1 MRLDSPLCKH
11 IRFPLE
17 IAFIIKHFQRTQKK
31 IALVGRKGKIIT
43 SAVDKTVFLG
53 IAVVQAV

>member
-1 MRLDSPLCKH
+1 MRLDSPLREH

-17 IAFIIKHFQRTQKK
+17 IALIIKHLQRTQKE
-31 IALVGRKGKIIT
+31 IALVRRKGKIIP

-53 IAVVQAV
+53 INVVQAV

>member
-1 MRLDSPLCKH
+1 MRLDSPFCEH

-17 IAFIIKHFQRTQKK
+17 IALVIKYFQRTQKE
-31 IALVGRKGKIIT
+31 IALVRRKGKIIA